1 MSEEK
6 SDKAK
11 LKNDDKNIE
20 NDEND
25 VKKILM
31 FLLRKEGNIYLK

>member
-6 SDKAK
+6 SDKSK

-31 FLLRKEGNIYLK
+31 FLLRK